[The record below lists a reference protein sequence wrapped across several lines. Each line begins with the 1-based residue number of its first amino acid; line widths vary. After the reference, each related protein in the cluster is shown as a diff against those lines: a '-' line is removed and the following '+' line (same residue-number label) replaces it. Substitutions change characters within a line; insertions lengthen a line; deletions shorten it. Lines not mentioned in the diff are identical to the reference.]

1 MSRALLALL
10 LCTPLLLLAQE
21 KSSPEESARMAKEIE
36 RLEGEIQDSINEY
49 NKRPRRVFVKPS
61 VQDEVIKDYVRELLK
76 KIERLG
82 TESYPSEAR
91 GKLYG
96 AAIVQFEIFPDGAIQ
111 NVMVVKSSGHEV
123 LDNAAK
129 QAVKSASP
137 AQPFSQL
144 IKAQTDI
151 LVVTRTFEF
160 TKGIGEQ

>member
-1 MSRALLALL
+1 M
-10 LCTPLLLLAQE
+10 
-21 KSSPEESARMAKEIE
+21 
-36 RLEGEIQDSINEY
+36 
-49 NKRPRRVFVKPS
+49 KPS
-61 VQDEVIKDYVRELLK
+61 VQDEVIKDYVREILK

-111 NVMVVKSSGHEV
+111 NVMIVKSSGHEV

-137 AQPFSQL
+137 AKPFSQL

-151 LVVTRTFEF
+151 LVVTRTFKF